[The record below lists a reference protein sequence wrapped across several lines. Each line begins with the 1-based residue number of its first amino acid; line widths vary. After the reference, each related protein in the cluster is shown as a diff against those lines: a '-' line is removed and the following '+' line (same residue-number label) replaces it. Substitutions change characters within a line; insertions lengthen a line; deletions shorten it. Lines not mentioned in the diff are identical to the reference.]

1 MKKLQSPSNSSYRAR
16 RLYRLGYRLR
26 FLAADCICA
35 LATASV
41 LLVVL
46 TSCAP
51 TQYIPLPEHHRR
63 DSTHLSV
70 YTRADSIREY
80 VSDSMSIRFAKG
92 VVPAAQRYTVPS
104 GRYTSEVSSAG
115 GNGIPDTVYI
125 DRWHTAYR
133 DRWHTLN
140 HTDTIRVTRID
151 TISIAVPCPSTGKGC
166 RLRRE
171 RGFIP
176 RVYRYSLWFV
186 ILFLL
191 YWLFRIAK
199 AVYLRR

>member
-1 MKKLQSPSNSSYRAR
+1 MLILSTLILFLCSSCHTTR
-16 RLYRLGYRLR
+16 
-26 FLAADCICA
+26 
-35 LATASV
+35 
-41 LLVVL
+41 
-46 TSCAP
+46 
-51 TQYIPLPEHHRR
+51 YIPMPSSHTR

-92 VVPAAQRYTVPS
+92 VVPASQRGPREVQRVGCPQRYTVPS

-140 HTDTIRVTRID
+140 HTDTIRITRHD
-151 TISIAVPCPSTGKGC
+151 SIPYPVEVPVEVPAP
-166 RLRRE
+166 
-171 RGFIP
+171 IP
-176 RVYRYSLWFV
+176 RLYRSCTVGFFL
-186 ILFLL
+186 IL
-191 YWLFRIAK
+191 IAIS
-199 AVYLRR
+199 AFIALRLYLRR

>member
-1 MKKLQSPSNSSYRAR
+1 MLILSTLILFLCSSCHTTR
-16 RLYRLGYRLR
+16 
-26 FLAADCICA
+26 
-35 LATASV
+35 
-41 LLVVL
+41 
-46 TSCAP
+46 
-51 TQYIPLPEHHRR
+51 YIPLPEHHTR

-92 VVPAAQRYTVPS
+92 VVPAAQRGPREVQRVGCPQRYTVPS

-140 HTDTIRVTRID
+140 HTDTIRITRHD
-151 TISIAVPCPSTGKGC
+151 SIPYPVEVPVEVPAP
-166 RLRRE
+166 
-171 RGFIP
+171 IP
-176 RVYRYSLWFV
+176 RLYRSCTVGFFL
-186 ILFLL
+186 IL
-191 YWLFRIAK
+191 IAII
-199 AVYLRR
+199 AFIALRLYLRR

>member
-1 MKKLQSPSNSSYRAR
+1 MEKHSLLQALFSVSIIIIAI
-16 RLYRLGYRLR
+16 
-26 FLAADCICA
+26 AA
-35 LATASV
+35 S
-41 LLVVL
+41 
-46 TSCAP
+46 SCAP
-51 TQYIPLPEHHRR
+51 TQYIPMPSSHTR

-92 VVPAAQRYTVPS
+92 VVPAAQRGPREVQRVGCPQRYTVPS

-133 DRWHTLN
+133 DRWHFRDR
-140 HTDTIRVTRID
+140 TDTITVTRID
-151 TISIAVPCPSTGKGC
+151 TVSIAVPCPSTGKGC

-176 RVYRYSLWFV
+176 RVYRYSMWFV
-186 ILFLL
+186 ILFFL
-191 YWLFRIAK
+191 YWLFRLAK
-199 AVYLRR
+199 AAYLRR